1 MYNKVILI
9 NLTKIQKGAKPF
21 KSLAL
26 SSYHLS

>member
-1 MYNKVILI
+1 MYNKVIMI
-9 NLTKIQKGAKPF
+9 NLIKIQKYAKPF

>member
-9 NLTKIQKGAKPF
+9 NLTKIQKSAKPF

-26 SSYHLS
+26 LSYRLL